1 VFDNLGDR
9 RPLIHIPIQ
18 HLLNE
23 VNAVL
28 RERHERY
35 PQRVIQ
41 YLINVV
47 ERILLVDDRIQ
58 KDPKGPDVLFLAAV
72 GFALKNFGRGI
83 VWICISWLCG

>member
-1 VFDNLGDR
+1 MRSMQSSENGTNGIR
-9 RPLIHIPIQ
+9 KG
-18 HLLNE
+18 
-23 VNAVL
+23 
-28 RERHERY
+28 
-35 PQRVIQ
+35 VIQ